1 MVALRDSLEDIQI
14 NYSVVWDRG
23 RDRKSFWCSQ
33 CNSASKEVEEEVG
46 SIDLSVAS
54 KILYHHRSSSSS
66 PLHLHLHLN
75 VFGKEEGEENN
86 LDATV
91 VHLLGQSAA
100 YSILSIECCRPD
112 GRIDRSCSA
121 VEYLLSSVCS
131 RACLP
136 IFNHPLPP
144 SLTELRISAE
154 VCVGLIHTNW
164 LAAEDGSGLSIS
176 RVRSLSISPECWLF
190 PLWSSSGRPV
200 NAGDLESLLAHLPC
214 LTTLSLCTRCLI
226 RCRGLELVLRAC
238 SRLRRLYLHSRAF
251 ESVQGVLAQL
261 RLSAEHRRLE
271 VLVLDCPYDIT
282 PYDLADVQKLP
293 AVRYILLR
301 LGSFIRLAAAWV
313 VNLFDRLPSLEWFV
327 YISPVECRTFVCS
340 RISPGASLEFAELDT
355 DRIPVLIQRLP
366 QLLSVF
372 WERLLDLA

>member
-1 MVALRDSLEDIQI
+1 MALREALEDIQTD
-14 NYSVVWDRG
+14 YSIVWDR
-23 RDRKSFWCSQ
+23 RETDSTNSWCSQ
-33 CNSASKEVEEEVG
+33 CNSVPKEAEEEVG
-46 SIDLSVAS
+46 GVDLSSTS
-54 KILYHHRSSSSS
+54 KILHHHRSSSS
-66 PLHLHLHLN
+66 PLHLYLHLN
-75 VFGKEEGEENN
+75 AFAEEEENN

-91 VHLLGQSAA
+91 ADLLRQSAA

-112 GRIDRSCSA
+112 SSVYRSCSA
-121 VEYLLSSVCS
+121 VDDLLSSVCS

-136 IFNHPLPP
+136 IFKHPLPP

-164 LAAEDGSGLSIS
+164 LAAEVVNGLSIS
-176 RVRSLSISPECWLF
+176 RVRSLSISPERWLL

-200 NAGDLESLLAHLPC
+200 NAGNLESLLVHLPC
-214 LTTLSLCTRCLI
+214 LATLSLCTRCLI
-226 RCRGLELVLRAC
+226 RCRGLELLLDAC
-238 SRLRRLYLHSRAF
+238 PQLRRLYLHSRAF

-261 RLSAEHRRLE
+261 RFSAEHRRLE
-271 VLVLDCPYDIT
+271 VLVLDCSYDIT